1 MSIGTYLGT
10 SQLFEIAK
18 YSGGPP
24 KDAVPFTGVPRQ
36 HPFEAEKLIFVND
49 PLGDAP
55 AIMEFKLGDVVH
67 VEDLPSPV
75 TERGEG
81 MRLVKLWIR
90 RGSFGIIHEPFEVQD
105 PIRLMKD
112 SAELH
117 DRIMRS
123 FK

>member
-10 SQLFEIAK
+10 SQFFEIAK
-18 YSGGPP
+18 YQGGPP
-24 KDAVPFTGVPRQ
+24 PNSVAFTGVPRK
-36 HPFEAEKLIFVND
+36 HPFENDKLILISD
-49 PLGDAP
+49 PLGESP
-55 AIMEFKLGDVVH
+55 SIMEFKLADVVH

-81 MRLVKLWIR
+81 MRVVKLWVKK
-90 RGSFGIIHEPFEVQD
+90 GAFGIIHEPFEVQE
-105 PIRLMKD
+105 PIRLMKN

-117 DRIMRS
+117 ERIMRS